1 MSDNTSQRR
10 DLGDGSG
17 RTALVDGAMV
27 GGYRVSYLASGG
39 MSLVYKG
46 ERAGQTFV
54 LKEVSAANS
63 REVPSLISEKSL
75 LERLNHPALISYH
88 SFFNE
93 NGYYYLV
100 VDYVPG
106 DSLARFL
113 KEGRQI
119 PIDDVVDW
127 ALQLCEVFVYLHQQ
141 SPPVIYRDLKSENIL
156 LYDGKIKLIDF
167 GIARIHKGT
176 RDSDTELMGSPVT
189 ASPEHY
195 GGAETDARSDIY
207 TLGATIYE
215 LLTGGRRLQVGAFA
229 FAPIRKLR
237 PDVPEE
243 LDKAILKALE
253 FKPAD
258 RYQTATEFRD
268 AILRAVGR
276 LPRSAGEP
284 AKASTDVPSPGL
296 TESQGRPR
304 MRKLTVALVV
314 TLVAISLSGFWMTGL
329 ARSPVNKS
337 HESSLEGE
345 LFGAG
350 KVEGQPVVFMG
361 EDVGLFRVTGWKKEK
376 PQERARTLAKRLNTF
391 YHSPCPSCNMTALE
405 PADIKIG
412 RYVDTGEVV
421 VFYAHMHGFDQVHWG
436 PELLA
441 TVDEAQA
448 KDANVAPRFLAAHWR
463 DLMRDTIALS
473 RGFPVSNSALGEQLS
488 QTLAAARDE
497 LSGEDAT
504 VENLRAVM
512 RKTTA
517 SEATELRT
525 LFQKVPDRQPEQD
538 RFGGVEGYE
547 PLRI

>member
-1 MSDNTSQRR
+1 MSESTGQRR

-17 RTALVDGAMV
+17 RTVLVDGTLV

-46 ERAGQTFV
+46 EKAGRTVV
-54 LKEVSAANS
+54 LKEVSASNS

-75 LERLNHPALISYH
+75 LERLKHPALISYH

-119 PIDDVVDW
+119 PIEDVVDW
-127 ALQLCEVFVYLHQQ
+127 ALQLCDVFIYLHQQ

-176 RDSDTELMGSPVT
+176 RESDTELMGSPVT

-229 FAPIRKLR
+229 FAPVRQLR

-243 LDKAILKALE
+243 LDKVVLRALE
-253 FKPAD
+253 FKPDD

-268 AILRAVGR
+268 AILRALGR
-276 LPRSAGEP
+276 PVSQSAGESGRTGSSG
-284 AKASTDVPSPGL
+284 AERGAFQ
-296 TESQGRPR
+296 SQGSARSK
-304 MRKLTVALVV
+304 KLMVGLALVAL
-314 TLVAISLSGFWMTGL
+314 LLGGGWMALRPGGQ
-329 ARSPVNKS
+329 SNQS
-337 HESSLEGE
+337 HENSLEGN
-345 LFGAG
+345 LFAAG

-361 EDVGLFRVTGWKKEK
+361 EDVGLFRVTGWQKEE

-405 PADIKIG
+405 PADIKVG
-412 RYVDTGEVV
+412 RHLESQEVV
-421 VFYAHMHGFDQVHWG
+421 VFYAHMHGFDHVHWG

-441 TVDEAQA
+441 TVDEVQA
-448 KDANVAPRFLAAHWR
+448 KDSKVAPRFLAAHWR

-473 RGFPVSNSALGEQLS
+473 RGFPVSNSALGEELS
-488 QTLAAARDE
+488 QALAEARDE

-504 VENLRAVM
+504 VENLRSIM
-512 RKTTA
+512 RKTTVA
-517 SEATELRT
+517 KATELRT
-525 LFQKVPDRQPEQD
+525 LFERVSKRQPEQD
-538 RFGGVEGYE
+538 DFDGVEGYE

>member
-1 MSDNTSQRR
+1 MSENASQRR
-10 DLGDGSG
+10 ELGDGSG
-17 RTALVDGAMV
+17 RTVLVDGVLV

-46 ERAGQTFV
+46 ERAGQTYV

-75 LERLNHPALISYH
+75 LERLKHPALISYH

-176 RDSDTELMGSPVT
+176 RESDTELMGSPVT

-229 FAPIRKLR
+229 FAPVRQLR

-243 LDKAILKALE
+243 LDKVVLKALE

-258 RYQTATEFRD
+258 RYQSATEFRD

-276 LPRSAGEP
+276 PVPESAG
-284 AKASTDVPSPGL
+284 KATRAVKTQASPSPSERRVLPGKKML
-296 TESQGRPR
+296 IG
-304 MRKLTVALVV
+304 VAALLV
-314 TLVAISLSGFWMTGL
+314 LLFAGGWF
-329 ARSPVNKS
+329 AFRSPAVTNKS
-337 HESSLEGE
+337 HANSLEGN
-345 LFGAG
+345 LFAAG
-350 KVEGQPVVFMG
+350 SVEGQPVVFMG
-361 EDVGLFRVTGWKKEK
+361 EDVGLFRVTGWKNEK

-405 PADIKIG
+405 PADIKVG
-412 RYVDTGEVV
+412 RYTDTGEVV
-421 VFYAHMHGFDQVHWG
+421 VFYAHMHGFDHVHWG

-448 KDANVAPRFLAAHWR
+448 KDSKVAPRFLAAHWR

-488 QTLAAARDE
+488 QTLAEARDE

-504 VENLRAVM
+504 VANLRALM

-517 SEATELRT
+517 AEATELRT
-525 LFQKVPDRQPEQD
+525 LFEKVPARQPEQD
-538 RFGGVEGYE
+538 KFDGVEGYE
-547 PLRI
+547 PLRL